1 MSSVSAVIAR
11 ALKPIAPQIFGLMGN
26 GNAHFLDAAV
36 REGFDYTAVRHEQA
50 TVTAADAYFRISNK
64 LAIATTT
71 YGAGFTNAITALAE
85 AAKAR
90 TPVLFITGDA
100 PTSGLRGWD
109 VDQSAIDT
117 AVGAVTYIVDT
128 HNPGHTALEAAAHAL
143 RERTAVV
150 LAIPYDVANA
160 PTREVG
166 PWDFADYQSS
176 AAAPEL
182 AAVSVEDIARLL
194 NAAQRPHVL
203 YGRGAIDAAE
213 GIAQLA
219 DRLGATSSGT
229 LLARDLLARPADLG
243 VTGGFSTERTAEII
257 GQSDTVLVIGAGL
270 NQFQMRFGELFHPEA
285 TIIQID
291 VADAATTSRVDYFA
305 TADSQRAVEALLP
318 KIIERAA
325 DANWSLQ
332 VDLKGVRLRERGD
345 EVAAD
350 GLLDPRRVASELEG
364 ILPENRVLVQ
374 DGGHFIGW
382 GPMYWSTTGARSLTC
397 VGTALQS
404 IGLGAASM
412 VGAAPAAQ
420 GRTVVLA
427 AGDGGFLMSLAD
439 MESIVRTVRSGVI
452 VIYNDSAYG
461 AEIHQYGSI
470 GLHEEPMLIP
480 TVDFAALAS
489 AFGAT
494 GIRVEELSDLD
505 KVRSWVDSGARGVC
519 LVDARISPAVRAP
532 YMEEVLQANARTAAN
547 LVSQSD

>member
-150 LAIPYDVANA
+150 LAIPYDVANT